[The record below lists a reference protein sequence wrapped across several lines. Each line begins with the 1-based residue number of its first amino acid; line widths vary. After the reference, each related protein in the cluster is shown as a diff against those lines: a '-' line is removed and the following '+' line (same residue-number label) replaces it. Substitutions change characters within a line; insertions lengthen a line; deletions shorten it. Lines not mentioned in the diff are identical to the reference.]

1 MNEVGAIFIF
11 VFVGV
16 LAAAAGMFSMINDDE
31 DDK

>member
-1 MNEVGAIFIF
+1 MNEIGVIFIF

-16 LAAAAGMFSMINDDE
+16 LAAAAVMFSMINDE